1 MEKQVNYTP
10 EMTQD
15 LVARYTAGMPVDM
28 IARELGKSVRSI
40 VAKLVREGV
49 YVAKTTTP
57 TEKFTKV
64 DFIKAIADGIGVD
77 FASLDSLE
85 KCNKTQLELLATH
98 FKRVA

>member
-49 YVAKTTTP
+49 YVAKTTP
-57 TEKFTKV
+57 ATERMTKV

-77 FASLDSLE
+77 FQSLDSLE

-98 FKRVA
+98 FKRI